1 MHRLP
6 KPSPV
11 LVIALAALFFALG
24 GTAFALGTKIV
35 PQARCATGAI
45 RGIAMIG
52 GSLDLSGLPS
62 SYAEHPDAVS
72 YHWSCTGGKVLI
84 RKDPSAGS
92 AIDVQFP
99 GNPASVA
106 IVSSAA
112 NGVAN
117 GGSVARQSDG
127 SFRVVMGG
135 SNVGAVGPWQAQ
147 WNVPFVI
154 VLL

>member
-6 KPSPV
+6 RPSPA
-11 LVIALAALFFALG
+11 LVVALAALFFALG

-35 PQARCATGAI
+35 PQARCATGAV
-45 RGIAMIG
+45 RGIATIG
-52 GSLDLSGLPS
+52 GGVDLSTLS
-62 SYAEHPDAVS
+62 NSFTEQPDAVT

-84 RKDPSAGS
+84 RKDPGAASAV
-92 AIDVQFP
+92 DVQFV
-99 GNPASVA
+99 GNSAAVA

-135 SNVGAVGPWQAQ
+135 SNVGAAGPWQSQ
-147 WNVPFVI
+147 WNVPFVL